1 MPRGSGEQVGDGDVA
16 TGDRNMVLAGRRRVL
31 GTMHGLRTF

>member
-1 MPRGSGEQVGDGDVA
+1 MPRGSGGRVGDGDVV

-31 GTMHGLRTF
+31 GTTHGLRTS